1 MSLVIPGVEVSVT
14 KDVVAPQLAPSG
26 VLGLIGLTEKTRD
39 GAVSVLST
47 ASFVEAFGRASLYA
61 MPDAALALQ
70 NGVRELVVVAV
81 KSSVSKAASVSV
93 SDDKGGFKIEAKVA
107 GTWANDLAVKLTK
120 RIIPNAAAQ
129 AAADEEAIAKEKL
142 AKEAETK
149 AAAARAAAKAAA
161 DKAAGITEPVAK
173 AAADKDAA
181 AKATAKAAA
190 EKLAAEAKK
199 AAEDAALA
207 AKKIPAIL
215 LDIAVSRG
223 GKAVENLRG
232 LDVEKIDEL
241 LGAQSE
247 LLTATKL
254 AQTPK
259 AAAAAGNGAET
270 VILIG
275 GTDASKDDYAKA
287 LVLLESE
294 PDVDMV
300 LAAVQDF
307 SNAQAVADIYG
318 DVIAHCAR
326 MSAKARGRI
335 GFGQVPHFAAATS
348 TAAQWAESAPQFFS
362 DRFVLLAPNGVAGAV
377 AGMIGSLEYFQSPT
391 FKAIA
396 GVTEPSRKLLAEE
409 QEKLLLAHIVPVAT
423 MRGRGTVVVR
433 GLTTDGDQISVRRAA
448 DHAVRGVQMIG
459 ELFIG
464 RLNNETGRGALREK
478 LVEFLMQM
486 EKEGA
491 IVPSTDRRD
500 PAFKV
505 NVYSSQDDFA
515 KGIVRIDMAV
525 RPVRAIDYIY
535 ATVLV
540 QA

>member
-1 MSLVIPGVEVSVT
+1 MVLVIPGVEVSVT

-26 VLGLIGLTEKTRD
+26 VLGLIGLTEKTPA
-39 GAVSVLST
+39 GAVSVLSV
-47 ASFVEAFGRASLYA
+47 ASFVDAFGRASLHA

-70 NGVRELVVVAV
+70 NGVRELVVVALP
-81 KSSVSKAASVSV
+81 SSAGKAASAAVAAAN
-93 SDDKGGFKIEAKVA
+93 GGFTISARA
-107 GTWANDLAVKLTK
+107 NGTWANDLKVELTK
-120 RIIPNAAAQ
+120 RQSAGDAAKIVLDIAISRGNRVIESLRGLPVGEIDDQLKAQ
-129 AAADEEAIAKEKL
+129 SDRLTATFPSDASK
-142 AKEAETK
+142 K
-149 AAAARAAAKAAA
+149 AAA
-161 DKAAGITEPVAK
+161 
-173 AAADKDAA
+173 
-181 AKATAKAAA
+181 TAK
-190 EKLAAEAKK
+190 
-199 AAEDAALA
+199 
-207 AKKIPAIL
+207 
-215 LDIAVSRG
+215 G
-223 GKAVENLRG
+223 
-232 LDVEKIDEL
+232 IDE
-241 LGAQSE
+241 
-247 LLTATKL
+247 
-254 AQTPK
+254 
-259 AAAAAGNGAET
+259 T
-270 VILIG
+270 VTLVG
-275 GTDASKDDYAKA
+275 GTDASQEDYKTA
-287 LVLLESE
+287 LALLESE

-307 SNAQAVADIYG
+307 TKPQADAVAGIYS

-335 GFGQVPHFAAATS
+335 GFGQVPVFVSPSSTAKDSGSTAGEWATS
-348 TAAQWAESAPQFFS
+348 APKFFS

-377 AGMIGSLEYFQSPT
+377 AGMIGGLDYFQSPT

-396 GVTEPSRKLLAEE
+396 GVPELSHKLLVED
-409 QEKLLLAHIVPVAT
+409 QEKLLKANIVPVAT
-423 MRGRGTVVVR
+423 MRGRGNVVVR
-433 GLTTDGDQISVRRAA
+433 GLTTDGDQISVRRVA
-448 DHAVRGVQMIG
+448 DHAVRGVQLTG

-464 RLNNETGRGALREK
+464 RLNTETGRGALREK